1 MLFLRVSIKPC
12 IRTKQQT
19 ASLLVSLLSGAD
31 IGRKPATEAK
41 QSEDEVRGTS

>member
-19 ASLLVSLLSGAD
+19 GGLLAGLLWGGD
-31 IGRKPATEAK
+31 MGRKPATEAK
-41 QSEDEVRGTS
+41 QSEDEVRSTA